1 MRQRLR
7 IRKKGTSAKR
17 VARSRKPRLFMTKR
31 SKRKRAAVSYN
42 QGFDS
47 GYNQA
52 VKKLESLRMQL
63 PASPPPIVNQD
74 MDVAEEYKK
83 GLYDGGDAIV
93 DSILTDLEIL
103 PDITIRQIIEAGIEK
118 LRPHIHTLLS
128 ASDVEAHIEHAIQ
141 AHSPLSV
148 VRLGDGELLTLAQEV
163 VMNEQQVRKD
173 GYFLSYAG
181 VNIPD
186 LAARDLLVN
195 AIRKA
200 TIVGIPVLRLAN
212 FQPFAFKV
220 FNAHGIDYRE
230 LQLTSSTI
238 NYTLYLEGNLSR
250 MLTNRRVLVVGNTAP
265 ELAHVLSNS
274 GIQVVGAVAPV
285 NGIHDSPRVMN
296 EIAAYDYDIALVGA
310 GIPAVIIAEQ
320 IASDHGKVALDFGH
334 LADSFIKGEAAL

>member
-17 VARSRKPRLFMTKR
+17 AIRSRRPRLFMTKR
-31 SKRKRAAVSYN
+31 NKRKRAAVSYN

-52 VKKLESLRMQL
+52 MKKLESMRMQL
-63 PASPPPIVNQD
+63 PASQPSNNNQQI
-74 MDVAEEYKK
+74 DVTEEYKR
-83 GLYDGGDAIV
+83 GLYDGGDGIV
-93 DSILTDLEIL
+93 DSILTDLEVL
-103 PDITIRQIIEAGIEK
+103 PDMTIRQIIEAGVES

-128 ASDVEAHIEHAIQ
+128 ASEVEAHIEHAIQ
-141 AHSPLSV
+141 TRSSLSV

-186 LAARDLLVN
+186 LVARDQLVN

-212 FQPFAFKV
+212 FQPFAFQI
-220 FNAHGIDYRE
+220 FRAHGIDYRQ
-230 LQLTSSTI
+230 LLLTSSTI
-238 NYTLYLEGNLSR
+238 NYTLYLEGMLSR
-250 MLTNRRVLVVGNTAP
+250 MLTNRRVLIVGNTAP
-265 ELAHVLSNS
+265 ELARVLSMS
-274 GIQVVGAVAPV
+274 GIQVIGAVAPV

-296 EIAAYDYDIALVGA
+296 EVAAYDYDIALVGA

>member
-7 IRKKGTSAKR
+7 IRRKRITAKR
-17 VARSRKPRLFMTKR
+17 AIRSRRSRLFMSKL
-31 SKRKRAAVSYN
+31 SKRKKAAISYN

-52 VKKLESLRMQL
+52 IKKLESMKKQT
-63 PASPPPIVNQD
+63 PVAQPPSSKQEI
-74 MDVAEEYKK
+74 DVAEEYKK
-83 GLYDGGDAIV
+83 GLYDGGDGIV
-93 DSILTDLEIL
+93 DSILTDLEVL
-103 PDITIRQIIEAGIEK
+103 PNISIRQIIEAGVEQ

-141 AHSPLSV
+141 TRSPLSI

-181 VNIPD
+181 VDIPD
-186 LAARDLLVN
+186 LVARDQLVN
-195 AIRKA
+195 AIRRA
-200 TIVGIPVLRLAN
+200 TIVGIPVLRMAN

-220 FNAHGIDYRE
+220 FHAHGIDYRQ

-238 NYTLYLEGNLSR
+238 NYTLYLEG
-250 MLTNRRVLVVGNTAP
+250 MLARIVTNRRVLIVGNTAN
-265 ELAHVLSNS
+265 ELAQVLSNS
-274 GIQVVGAVAPV
+274 GVHVVGTVAPV
-285 NGIHDSPRVMN
+285 NGIHDSPRVLS
-296 EIAAYDYDIALVGA
+296 EIATYDYDIALVGA
-310 GIPAVIIAEQ
+310 GIPAVIIAER
-320 IASDHGKVALDFGH
+320 IASDHGRVALDFGH